1 MLSSSAPLPA
11 KIFGFSGL
19 APFLILAL
27 SDWIF
32 PDPYRLL
39 VFDILVHYA
48 AVILSFVG
56 AVYWGLALCNFNNR
70 SKSEKQ
76 MWIMFGWSIIPAVM
90 AWIATQMV
98 LSAALLVLIL
108 GFVSAFI
115 FDLWSGKRKEIPFWY
130 LKLRKSLT
138 LVVVITFSSA
148 LLQSMI
154 A

>member
-27 SDWIF
+27 SAWIF

-98 LSAALLVLIL
+98 LSAAL
-108 GFVSAFI
+108 
-115 FDLWSGKRKEIPFWY
+115 D
-130 LKLRKSLT
+130 
-138 LVVVITFSSA
+138 TFSADGVVARLTRSRA
-148 LLQSMI
+148 LVDRRGEELCRGR
-154 A
+154 

>member
-1 MLSSSAPLPA
+1 MFSSSAPLPA

-27 SDWIF
+27 SAWIF

-115 FDLWSGKRKEIPFWY
+115 FDLWSGKRKEIPLWY

-138 LVVVITFSSA
+138 LVVVITLSSA

>member
-1 MLSSSAPLPA
+1 MLSSSIPLPA

-27 SDWIF
+27 SAWIF

-56 AVYWGLALCNFNNR
+56 AVYWGLALCNFNNK

-76 MWIMFGWSIIPAVM
+76 MWIMFGWSIIPALI

-108 GFVSAFI
+108 GLFLHLFSI
-115 FDLWSGKRKEIPFWY
+115 FGQEKGKRFHFGI
-130 LKLRKSLT
+130 
-138 LVVVITFSSA
+138 
-148 LLQSMI
+148 
-154 A
+154 

>member
-1 MLSSSAPLPA
+1 MLSGSIPLPA
-11 KIFGFSGL
+11 KIFGFGGL

-27 SDWIF
+27 SAWIL
-32 PDPYRLL
+32 PDPYRFL

-56 AVYWGLALCNFNNR
+56 AVYWGLALGSLNNKP
-70 SKSEKQ
+70 KSEKQ
-76 MWIMFGWSIIPAVM
+76 IWIMFSWSIIPALI

-115 FDLWSGKRKEIPFWY
+115 FDLWSEKRKEIPFWY

-138 LVVVITFSSA
+138 LVVVITLSSA
-148 LLQSMI
+148 LFQNMI

>member
-1 MLSSSAPLPA
+1 MLSSSIPLPA

-19 APFLILAL
+19 TPFLILAL
-27 SDWIF
+27 SAWTF

-56 AVYWGLALCNFNNR
+56 AVYWGLALCDFNNR
-70 SKSEKQ
+70 SKSDKK
-76 MWIMFGWSIIPAVM
+76 MWIMFGWSVIPALI

-98 LSAALLVLIL
+98 LSVALLVLIL

-115 FDLWSGKRKEIPFWY
+115 FDLWSGKREDIPFWY

-138 LVVVITFSSA
+138 LVVVITLSA
-148 LLQSMI
+148 ALFQTMI

>member
-1 MLSSSAPLPA
+1 MLTGSIPLPA

-27 SDWIF
+27 SAWTF

-70 SKSEKQ
+70 SKFEKQ
-76 MWIMFGWSIIPAVM
+76 MWIMFGWSVIPALI

-98 LSAALLVLIL
+98 LSAALLLLIL

-115 FDLWSGKRKEIPFWY
+115 FDLWSENRKEIPFWY
-130 LKLRKSLT
+130 LRLRKILT
-138 LVVVITFSSA
+138 LVVVITLSSA
-148 LLQSMI
+148 LVQSMI

>member
-1 MLSSSAPLPA
+1 MLSSSIPLPA

-19 APFLILAL
+19 APFLILTL
-27 SDWIF
+27 SAWTF

-76 MWIMFGWSIIPAVM
+76 MWIMFGWSVIPALI

-115 FDLWSGKRKEIPFWY
+115 FDLWSGKREDIPFWY

-138 LVVVITFSSA
+138 LVVVITLSA
-148 LLQSMI
+148 ALFQTMI

>member
-19 APFLILAL
+19 SPFLILAL
-27 SDWIF
+27 STWIF

-39 VFDILVHYA
+39 AFDILVHYA

-56 AVYWGLALCNFNNR
+56 AVYWGLALCNSNNK

-76 MWIMFGWSIIPAVM
+76 MWIMFGWSIIPALI

-115 FDLWSGKRKEIPFWY
+115 FDLWSGKRKEIPLWY

-138 LVVVITFSSA
+138 LIVVITLSSA

>member
-19 APFLILAL
+19 SPFLILAL
-27 SDWIF
+27 STWIF
-32 PDPYRLL
+32 PAPYRLL
-39 VFDILVHYA
+39 AFDILVHYA

-56 AVYWGLALCNFNNR
+56 AVYWGLALCNFNNK

-76 MWIMFGWSIIPAVM
+76 MWIMFGWSIIPALI

-115 FDLWSGKRKEIPFWY
+115 FDLWSGKRKEIPLWY

-138 LVVVITFSSA
+138 LVVVITLSSA

>member
-1 MLSSSAPLPA
+1 MPSISIPLPA

-27 SDWIF
+27 SAWTF

-76 MWIMFGWSIIPAVM
+76 MWIMFGWSVIPALI

-115 FDLWSGKRKEIPFWY
+115 FDLWSEKRREIPFWY
-130 LKLRKSLT
+130 LRLRKILT
-138 LVVVITFSSA
+138 LVVVIALSSA
-148 LLQSMI
+148 LVQSMI